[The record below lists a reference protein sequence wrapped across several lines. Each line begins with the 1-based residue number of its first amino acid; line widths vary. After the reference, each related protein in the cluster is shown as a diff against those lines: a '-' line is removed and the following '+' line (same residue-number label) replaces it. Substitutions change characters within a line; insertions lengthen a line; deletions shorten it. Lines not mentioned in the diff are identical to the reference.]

1 MLSRKGIII
10 AFSIILLIMGG
21 LFYFRNQ
28 VYYAHT
34 LNVDKV
40 SFSVKKGEK
49 NVEIAERLKQSNLI
63 TGKIYFYYYLKTHKL
78 AGKIMPGVYILS
90 SSMTIPEVVHILTNP
105 QEVFIKVTF
114 PEGFTA
120 KQMATRLKAE
130 NLPGDKFLQIVN
142 NPESFKKRYSYLTD
156 NKIKTLE
163 GYLFPDTYFFK
174 KDITAE
180 NIVGKLLD
188 NFNKKVNAQM
198 RKDIFKQKKSLRE
211 IVIMASIIEKEV
223 QTSEDMKI
231 VAGIFWKR
239 LANKQKLQSDAP
251 LSYILEDKND
261 QHQRTDLKKDSPYNT
276 YLYLGLPPG
285 SICNPGLKAISATIY
300 PKMSPYNYFLTATVK
315 GAKKVIYAKTF
326 SEHIAN
332 RKKYGL

>member
-1 MLSRKGIII
+1 
-10 AFSIILLIMGG
+10 
-21 LFYFRNQ
+21 
-28 VYYAHT
+28 
-34 LNVDKV
+34 
-40 SFSVKKGEK
+40 
-49 NVEIAERLKQSNLI
+49 
-63 TGKIYFYYYLKTHKL
+63 
-78 AGKIMPGVYILS
+78 
-90 SSMTIPEVVHILTNP
+90 
-105 QEVFIKVTF
+105 
-114 PEGFTA
+114 
-120 KQMATRLKAE
+120 MATRLKAE
-130 NLPGDKFLQIVN
+130 NLSGDKFLQIVN